1 MHGHIDEQDCGAE
14 MRLRVKEHVV
24 KKNDK
29 HTLPKNIR
37 QVGDVDLDKRV
48 YIEDYAFAFI
58 KELTVDSDEE
68 GRVGI
73 LLGEEQ
79 KVDGENYV
87 FVRGAMEVLNAS
99 VYDGKVSFTEET
111 WPPVNTARN
120 TYFPGMDIVGWYLVS
135 SSIKPEKNASLER
148 THIDSI
154 GRYKVLLYVNPAE
167 QTEDMYSCFDGGL
180 EALDGYIVYFDKNEE
195 MQNYMIAARAE
206 QRSTAAD
213 DMAVKRYRQ
222 AMRENKKEPKA
233 KQQLSIMYALSAI
246 LVIFVLVA
254 GVGRLQAEKNAAS
267 GTQAETENQGD
278 YVENNTVV
286 NATLPPVED
295 ETLNVDYAQGN
306 VTTTQA
312 ETENTS
318 EDTSGSE
325 EDTST
330 EEISSEEITTE
341 LETTTQ
347 EETTTEPETTT
358 PAHSTYIVKEGDTLY
373 GIIEKNYGSF
383 DTARLQELLDLNG
396 ITDGGNSILPGD
408 ELLLP

>member
-1 MHGHIDEQDCGAE
+1 M
-14 MRLRVKEHVV
+14 KEHVI
-24 KKNDK
+24 KKNDT
-29 HTLPKNIR
+29 HILPKNVR

-58 KELTVDSDEE
+58 KELFVDSDEE

-73 LLGEEQ
+73 LLGEE
-79 KVDGENYV
+79 KKIDGDSYV
-87 FVRGAMEVLNAS
+87 FVRGAMEVMNAS
-99 VYDGKVSFTEET
+99 IYDGKVNFTEET

-120 TYFPGMDIVGWYLVS
+120 TYFPGMDIVGWFLVS
-135 SSIKPEKNASLER
+135 QTIRPEKNASLER

-154 GRYKVLLYVNPAE
+154 GRYKVFLYVNPSE
-167 QTEDMYSCFDGGL
+167 QTEDIYSCFDGGL
-180 EALDGYIVYFDKNEE
+180 EALDGYMVYFDKNEE
-195 MQNYMIAARAE
+195 MQNYMIAAKTE
-206 QRSTAAD
+206 QRTTAAD

-222 AMRENKKEPKA
+222 AMKENKKESKA

-278 YVENNTVV
+278 YVDNSTVV

-295 ETLNVDYAQGN
+295 ETLNIDYAQGN

-312 ETENTS
+312 ESENTPES
-318 EDTSGSE
+318 TSGSE
-325 EDTST
+325 EDVPT

-341 LETTTQ
+341 PETTTQEETTTEPETTTQ

-358 PAHSTYIVKEGDTLY
+358 PAYSTYIVKEGDTLY

-396 ITDGGNSILPGD
+396 ITDGGNSISIGD